1 MAGMG
6 MAGGSRERL
15 QVAVLL
21 SGTGRSLEN
30 VLAWRE
36 RGDLDIDIPVVI
48 ASRANVRGV
57 EVARQAGIETHVVRR
72 RDAPTPAELSAV
84 VAELL
89 RPHGVGLIALAG
101 YLLQLE
107 ILPQWQGKI
116 MNIHPSLLPLFGGRG
131 MYGERVHQAVLD
143 AGMKVSG
150 CTVHI
155 VNEEYDAGPI
165 IAQECVPVLPGD
177 TAQALGARVFAA
189 ECLAYPEAIGLFAA
203 GRIRVEGNR
212 ARIS

>member
-1 MAGMG
+1 MG
-6 MAGGSRERL
+6 DPQARL

-30 VLAWRE
+30 LLENRAQGR
-36 RGDLDIDIPVVI
+36 LDIDIPAVI
-48 ASRANVRGV
+48 SSRANVRGV
-57 EVARQAGIETHVVRR
+57 QIAREAGIETHVIRR
-72 RDAPTPAELSAV
+72 RDASTPAELSGL
-84 VAELL
+84 VAEAL
-89 RPHGVGLIALAG
+89 RPHGVGLLALAG
-101 YLLQLE
+101 YLMQLE
-107 ILPQWQGKI
+107 ILPEWRGRI

-131 MYGERVHQAVLD
+131 MYGARVHQAVLD

-165 IAQECVPVLPGD
+165 VTQRCVPVLEDD
-177 TAQALGARVFAA
+177 TAATLGARVFEA
-189 ECLAYPEAIGLFAA
+189 ECLAYPEAIALFAA

-212 ARIS
+212 ARIV

>member
-1 MAGMG
+1 MAGEDPG
-6 MAGGSRERL
+6 RL

-30 VLAWRE
+30 LLEWRG
-36 RGDLDIDIPVVI
+36 RGELDIDIPVVI
-48 ASRANVRGV
+48 SSRANVRGV
-57 EVARQAGIETHVVRR
+57 EVARSAGIETHVVRR
-72 RDAPTPAELSAV
+72 RDAPAPSELSAV
-84 VAELL
+84 VKEIVE
-89 RPHGVGLIALAG
+89 PHNVGLLALAG
-101 YLLQLE
+101 YLLQLDL
-107 ILPQWQGKI
+107 LPQWRDRI

-155 VNEEYDAGPI
+155 VNEEYDSGPI
-165 IAQECVPVLPGD
+165 VTQRCVPVLNGD
-177 TAQALGARVFAA
+177 TPATLGNRVFEA
-189 ECLAYPEAIGLFAA
+189 ECQSYPEAIALYAA

-212 ARIS
+212 ARII